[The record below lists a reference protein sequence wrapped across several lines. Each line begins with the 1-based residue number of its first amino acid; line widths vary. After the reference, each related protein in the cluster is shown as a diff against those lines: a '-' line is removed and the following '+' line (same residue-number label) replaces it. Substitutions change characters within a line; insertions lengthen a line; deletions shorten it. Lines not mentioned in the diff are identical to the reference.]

1 MSINKRVFGT
11 PITGSVRDELQ
22 RRQSQGEIQFGDS
35 LDSSKLNQYHELS
48 SRTPFVRMWTSLK
61 LIQPA
66 DMDKAQKTTLDK
78 NQIDNL
84 GGIEKAI
91 DKYTKK
97 GVTDPFGTE
106 YTSPILTTKLDPT
119 TNEVVE
125 LVILEENAREKID
138 FARKIYVIGN
148 HEYQKSYGEV
158 TENQSLTNPNTGEV
172 VNNVDVNNLFPQ
184 ELKNNNLLKP
194 QSGITSVSVETQG
207 SVGEIKKTI
216 VKFLVHNFNDFDR
229 IFNKYFLKPGA
240 TIFVD
245 YGWSTV
251 QNLYD
256 PKDLIE
262 SMNDIGGIETFLYGS
277 TDDGDENDGVITKN
291 QSNLDVIQGIVQD
304 FNAKILPN
312 GSVDCEVTLVSSNS
326 TLLNKKPDNSFSNR
340 MISMLR
346 QGVYYYTV
354 TEYLKDI
361 LGGISVNDMNDT
373 QKKQY
378 EDLQKFLST
387 PTSIT
392 NTTDTVQYEESLINK
407 ALFLFKN
414 KGLPSKSSVGSGI
427 FIPSLSE
434 GKDVYITWGLFEDVI
449 LNSQFGFGKNKTDV
463 NKGKNFQV
471 RMDSSN
477 SFTTWN
483 KDKSKF
489 QAVQLNEKEKPDW
502 LYPKWWEDGKYDDE
516 SGNSIDGKSYSFKEG
531 KSPKRKDGLLL
542 NNFATTDLVDQSKSR
557 IPIREIFINVN
568 VLITIFEKFKET
580 TSIKKII
587 NTILEK
593 LSGDESNIFKWEI
606 APGDVDSQIKIIDKK
621 FGENAQKTI
630 TEDEELDKLFFT
642 FNIMSKNSFVKDY
655 SLEMKIP
662 EGDMAA
668 QYALQGLSHDSS
680 MIKVKKEHVDKLNS
694 LYNLNDSQLSILYE
708 PDTGDYNARQNLAQN
723 NDTEAFN
730 VYNTLD
736 DFTLSPIDET
746 DVNKP
751 VNTKPTP
758 KPKSLDFTINVLG
771 DDVEIL
777 YSDNTSEIIAFDA
790 FKAYTDGAPKGWQ
803 PKTNEGVPS
812 PAPETKI
819 NIVEL
824 EKIIISNEKEE
835 KLSNRIHAMSIRD
848 YFDYELNGKISTP
861 ENEVSYFPYY
871 LTLTIHGISSIQPGD
886 TFRVDY
892 LPKEHLNNSYL
903 QTMQVRQELSPSGW
917 FTTLET
923 QYRNIFRAP
932 KPDQAPSVSNKK
944 EPLITRLSSRALAN
958 KLQKGLFYLKGNFYG
973 SIDNPKTPNDF
984 TYQYLLP
991 FMKNIEVES
1000 DDTSSERDD
1009 SGYYVLK
1016 FTTPAA
1022 KNSDKLKFANNE
1034 LNKIKGIF
1042 LQPLYAEFA
1051 YRDENGNINLD
1062 LKLYNSSI
1070 GWAKDADY
1078 NNNNNVKS
1086 NKAVMNVD
1094 KGILGSP
1101 GINNSIE
1108 YGGDP
1113 HISSCIYT
1121 PFNFCD
1127 SKYYEKNIGQLTY
1140 GRTGVDDFDQ
1150 KTRIYP
1156 PAVVFVP
1163 DTKYKMVYLQAT
1175 RQYAIFRELD
1185 DSNPDFPTGF
1195 SSKDINSMIKF
1206 FVKIGTKV
1214 KDKPPSLTDE
1224 QIEEN
1229 NLNVDLV
1236 GE

>member
-1 MSINKRVFGT
+1 MSINKRVFGA
-11 PITGSVRDELQ
+11 PITGSVRDELE
-22 RRQSQGEIQFGDS
+22 RRQNQGEIQFGDS

-66 DMDKAQKTTLDK
+66 DMEKAQRTTLDK
-78 NQIDNL
+78 NQIENL

-91 DKYTKK
+91 AQYEKK

-106 YTSPILTTKLDPT
+106 YTSPIITTEIDADTGDVTK
-119 TNEVVE
+119 

-138 FARKIYVIGN
+138 FARKIYIIGN

-158 TENQSLTNPNTGEV
+158 TENQSLTNPNTGEAV
-172 VNNVDVNNLFPQ
+172 TNTAVNNIFPQ

-194 QSGITSVSVETQG
+194 QSGITSLSVETQG
-207 SVGEIKKTI
+207 AVGEIKKTI

-251 QNLYD
+251 KDLYD

-262 SMNDIGGIETFLYGS
+262 SINKKGGTETFLYGN
-277 TDDGDENDGVITKN
+277 TDDKGDNDNGVITKN

-312 GSVDCEVTLVSSNS
+312 GTVDCEVTLISSNS
-326 TLLNKKPDNSFSNR
+326 TLLNKTPDSGFGNR

-361 LGGISVNDMNDT
+361 LGGVTSGP
-373 QKKQY
+373 QY
-378 EDLQKFLST
+378 EELQKFLST

-392 NTTDTVQYEESLINK
+392 NKTDTDSYNESLENK
-407 ALFLFKN
+407 ALLLFKN
-414 KGLPSKSSVGSGI
+414 SGLPSKSSVGSGI

-463 NKGKNFQV
+463 NKGNNFQV

-483 KDKSKF
+483 EDKSKY
-489 QAVQLNEKEKPDW
+489 QAHQLNQKEKPDW

-531 KSPKRKDGLLL
+531 KTPIRRDALLDTV
-542 NNFATTDLVDQSKSR
+542 ATNDVVDQSKSR
-557 IPIREIFINVN
+557 IPIREIFINVA
-568 VLITIFEKFKET
+568 LFISIFQKYDDT
-580 TSIKKII
+580 ANIRKII
-587 NTILEK
+587 NKILKK
-593 LSGDESNIFKWEI
+593 LSDDELNIFQWEI
-606 APGDVDSQIKIIDKK
+606 AAGDVDSQIKIIDKK
-621 FGENAQKTI
+621 FDDSFQKTI
-630 TEDEELDKLFFT
+630 TEDEDLDKLFFT

-655 SLEMKIP
+655 NLEMKIP

-680 MIKVKKEHVDKLNS
+680 MVKVKKEHVDKLKTQ
-694 LYNLNDSQLSILYE
+694 YHLNTDQLSILYE
-708 PDTGDYNARQNLAQN
+708 PDTGDYNARQNLAEN

-730 VYNTLD
+730 VYDSVNQL
-736 DFTLSPIDET
+736 TLSPIDET
-746 DVNKP
+746 DINEP
-751 VNTKPTP
+751 VNTKPIP
-758 KPKSLDFTINVLG
+758 KPKPLQFSTGAIDG
-771 DDVEIL
+771 DEIEIL
-777 YSDNTSEIIAFDA
+777 YSDNTSEFISFEALR
-790 FKAYTDGAPKGWQ
+790 AYTNGAPTTWQ
-803 PKTNEGVPS
+803 PKMPVNV
-812 PAPETKI
+812 PAPAPPIKI

-824 EKIIISNEKEE
+824 DKIIQANEKEE
-835 KLSNRIHAMSIRD
+835 KLSKRTHAMSIIN
-848 YFDYELNGKISTP
+848 YFNYELNGKIATA

-923 QYRNIFRAP
+923 QYRNIFRAA
-932 KPDQAPSVSNKK
+932 KPNQAPSANDKK
-944 EPLITRLSSRALAN
+944 EPLIVRLSSRALTN
-958 KLQKGLFYLKGNFYG
+958 KLQYGYFYMKGSFYSNLGTTKM
-973 SIDNPKTPNDF
+973 PNKF

-991 FMKNIEVES
+991 FMKNIEIES
-1000 DDTSSERDD
+1000 DSLEALGVEQS
-1009 SGYYVLK
+1009 SGYYILK

-1022 KNSDKLKFANNE
+1022 KDSDKFKFAHDE

-1051 YRDENGNINLD
+1051 YKDNNDEIKYD
-1062 LKLYNSSI
+1062 EKLYQKEI
-1070 GWAKDADY
+1070 KTFKTADY
-1078 NNNNNVKS
+1078 MQHSYVKNNDAIKR
-1086 NKAVMNVD
+1086 D
-1094 KGILGSP
+1094 GILGSP
-1101 GINNSIE
+1101 GINNKLTDN
-1108 YGGDP
+1108 GGDP
-1113 HISSCIYT
+1113 HTLNCKYA

-1127 SKYYEKNIGQLTY
+1127 PKYYSKNIGNGLTY
-1140 GRTGVDDFDQ
+1140 GRTGTKDFDINK

-1156 PAVVFVP
+1156 PAVAFVP
-1163 DTKYKMVYLQAT
+1163 DTKYKMLYSQT
-1175 RQYAIFRELD
+1175 TNQYAIFRELND
-1185 DSNPDFPTGF
+1185 IPKIDTWVGF
-1195 SSKDINSMIKF
+1195 SSKDINKMIIF
-1206 FVKIGTKV
+1206 FAKIGTKI
-1214 KDKPPSLTDE
+1214 K
-1224 QIEEN
+1224 N
-1229 NLNVDLV
+1229 RN
-1236 GE
+1236 